1 MSGTKDSKDFEGAKV
16 FDYETWKRARG
27 KHENVPAQDVAVQ
40 DSFELRQRRIQE
52 SISRVNALVKELKGK
67 E

>member
-27 KHENVPAQDVAVQ
+27 RYEGMPAQDEAAR

>member
-16 FDYETWKRARG
+16 FDFETWKRARG
-27 KHENVPAQDVAVQ
+27 RREGMPAQDEAAR